1 MSIKLNYAL
10 KTIFSDDD
18 VINQRDPQELAGFRQ
33 PVGDV
38 SVGLADLQAPAR
50 MIMRHDDTG
59 GSVGDSISEDFSWVH
74 QTGGQRADGYHSL
87 SDQAVRPV
95 ES

>member
-1 MSIKLNYAL
+1 MFILSY
-10 KTIFSDDD
+10 DD
-18 VINQRDPQELAGFRQ
+18 VVDQRDSQELAGFRQ

-38 SVGLADLQAPAR
+38 SVGLTDLQAPAR
-50 MIMRHDDTG
+50 MIMRHNDTG
-59 GSVGDSISEDFSWVH
+59 GSVGNSISEDLSWVH
-74 QTGGQRADGYHSL
+74 QTGSQRADGYHSL